1 VGDRDAEA
9 GELMNFKYQCVSSAC
24 LPAIRDEDPVSGTK
38 VIGFSLL
45 SSSWA
50 FKGRNLRK
58 LNASINTTVCGDHAI
73 HVRDARD
80 GGDASHAN

>member
-24 LPAIRDEDPVSGTK
+24 LPAIRDEDPVSSTK

-50 FKGRNLRK
+50 FKGRYIRK
-58 LNASINTTVCGDHAI
+58 VNASINKTVCGDHAI
-73 HVRDARD
+73 YVGHARD
-80 GGDASHAN
+80 GGDATHAN